1 MNKTEI
7 KALVKS
13 EIEKAFKKD
22 AITEDEVV
30 EIVQKIMVNFYKFL
44 WFRKDQWQQQ
54 IKKGV

>member
-22 AITEDEVV
+22 VVTEDEVV